1 MHSPVEEGEL
11 LAASLAGVPD
21 SWIPQPASTL
31 QASKIEAAD
40 DADPEVRYPAY
51 ATSRLAGIRKL
62 LISLGRKSLAQD
74 ADLGVQDPDF
84 EPRFERAT
92 VRPAFAKP
100 GGPEVEAA
108 ESKSTS
114 PARVAVQPEFFRPR
128 AASETER
135 EKEPLRP
142 NPQPLRDK
150 PDSQEEIETL
160 PSVRG
165 QYRRKKYS
173 PL

>member
-1 MHSPVEEGEL
+1 MTD
-11 LAASLAGVPD
+11 VPD
-21 SWIPQPASTL
+21 SWIPQPASSL
-31 QASKIEAAD
+31 LASKSETAD
-40 DADPEVRYPAY
+40 DADADQCHPAY

-74 ADLGVQDPDF
+74 EDLGVEDQDF

-92 VRPAFAKP
+92 VRPAHAKP
-100 GGPEVEAA
+100 AGSAA
-108 ESKSTS
+108 EASAGDGSS
-114 PARVAVQPEFFRPR
+114 PARVTVQPEFFRPVGGG
-128 AASETER
+128 ETEK

-142 NPQPLRDK
+142 TPQPLRDK
-150 PDSQEEIETL
+150 PDSQDEIETL

-165 QYRRKKYS
+165 QYRRKRYS